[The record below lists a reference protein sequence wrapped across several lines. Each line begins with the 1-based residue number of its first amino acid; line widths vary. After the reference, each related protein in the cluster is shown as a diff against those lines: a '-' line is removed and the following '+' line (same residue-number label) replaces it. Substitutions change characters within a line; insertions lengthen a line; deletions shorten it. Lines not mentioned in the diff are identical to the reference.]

1 MNRCSDYKDS
11 GIEWIGK
18 IPTHWQQNRLG
29 VLGVFSSSGID
40 KKSLEEERQ
49 VKMINYT
56 TLVKNRTHTFS
67 LADTSDYMVT
77 TASERNISEHS
88 VGVGDLIFLPSSET
102 FEDLGLSSVV
112 VFDEPQVVYS
122 YHVVRFRFKKEFD
135 LGFKKYLCN
144 HHGILNQFSSKGK
157 GTTRKILTRD
167 SFKDTKVVFPPINEQ
182 TLISEYLDKKTSQ
195 IDSLIEKIQQ
205 KIELLKEQRTSL
217 INQCV
222 TKGLNPDVEM
232 KESGVEWIGKI
243 PVGWDVK
250 KIKHGFYV
258 KGRIGWKGLKSSEFL
273 SEGFSYLVTGT
284 DFKNGK
290 VDWKGCYHIDKDRY
304 EEDPYIQLR
313 KNDLLITK
321 DGSIGKLAIV
331 DELDK
336 PACLNSGI
344 FVVRSINRDFTTKY
358 LYWVLMSNIFAQFND
373 YTSYGS
379 TIQHL
384 YQNIFV
390 EFSFGFPVMEE
401 QILISNYLDKKTSQI
416 DSLIE
421 KETKRI
427 ELLKEY
433 RQSLISNVVTGKM
446 RITEEMI

>member
-1 MNRCSDYKDS
+1 MNRHSEYVPS
-11 GIEWIGK
+11 ESYWFEEV
-18 IPTHWQQNRLG
+18 PSHWEKTRNK
-29 VLGVFSSSGID
+29 FIFYSE
-40 KKSLEEERQ
+40 KS
-49 VKMINYT
+49 T
-56 TLVKNRTHTFS
+56 
-67 LADTSDYMVT
+67 
-77 TASERNISEHS
+77 
-88 VGVGDLIFLPSSET
+88 VGN
-102 FEDLGLSSVV
+102 
-112 VFDEPQVVYS
+112 
-122 YHVVRFRFKKEFD
+122 KWNEFD
-135 LGFKKYLCN
+135 LLTMGKEGVRLRDISEGGKFPESFESYQIVKPNQLIFCLFDMDETPRTVGFSNLRGMITSAYDV
-144 HHGILNQFSSKGK
+144 FSCKNNVNPKFVNYFYQSIDDFKGLRPYYT
-157 GTTRKILTRD
+157 GLR
-167 SFKDTKVVFPPINEQ
+167 KVVRPDTFMGITIYIPPINEQ
-182 TLISEYLDKKTSQ
+182 NWISNYLDKKTSQ
-195 IDSLIEKIQQ
+195 IDSLVEKISH

-222 TKGLNPDVEM
+222 TKGLNPDVGM
-232 KESGVEWIGKI
+232 KDSGVEWIGEI
-243 PVGWDVK
+243 PVSWDVK

-284 DFKNGK
+284 DFRDGK

-304 EEDPYIQLR
+304 EEDPYIQLHE
-313 KNDLLITK
+313 NDLLITK

-344 FVVRSINRDFTTKY
+344 FVVRSINKDFTTRY
-358 LYWVLMSNIFAQFND
+358 FYWVLMSNIFTQFNG

-390 EFSFGFPVMEE
+390 EFSFSFPTMEE

-416 DSLIE
+416 ESLIE
-421 KETKRI
+421 KEGKRI

-433 RQSLISNVVTGKM
+433 RQSLISNFVTGKM